1 MEVITAL
8 EQLREGVDEDLVPQF
23 FLLES
28 QWERKLWH
36 QLTET
41 LLELYRDPR
50 TAAIRIRL
58 FEDVVTRVHPHIS
71 VLAFVTFAIS
81 ASEQY
86 DTPAA
91 SLDFMT
97 RVTAT
102 VEENASTEEY
112 VFAQLREASLYN
124 QLGQVVQT
132 KRILDDAG
140 KQVDDMEITQK
151 VVLAQYYGVSCE
163 YYKGLADYTRYYR
176 SALLYLA
183 CIDSAAL
190 PKEQQQQRAHDLC
203 MAALLAT
210 RIYNFGELVQHP
222 VLRSLSGS
230 EWSWLEELV
239 LTVNDGDVPRFNQ
252 LRPTFAEKS
261 PLLKNALPFLEQK
274 ICLMALCESVFKRH
288 TSERTLPFATIARE
302 THLQAG
308 AKVEVLVMKAFSLGL
323 MRGTID
329 EIAQTVSFTWLQPR
343 ALSLEHMKTMRA
355 RLEQWDADVQ
365 RLGGFI
371 QKQGEEVW
379 QAA

>member
-163 YYKGLADYTRYYR
+163 YYKGLADYTQYYR

>member
-1 MEVITAL
+1 MEVKAAL
-8 EQLREGVDEDLVPQF
+8 ERLREGVDEDLGTQF
-23 FLLES
+23 YLMES
-28 QWERKLWH
+28 LWERKLWH

-41 LLELYRDPR
+41 LLEVYRDPR
-50 TAAIRIRL
+50 TAALRIPL
-58 FEDVVTRVHPHIS
+58 FEEIVTRLHPHIS
-71 VLAFVTFAIS
+71 VLAFVTCAIA
-81 ASEQY
+81 ASEQC
-86 DTPAA
+86 DSPAR

-102 VEENASTEEY
+102 IEENATTEEY
-112 VFAQLREASLYN
+112 VFAQLQEASLYN
-124 QLGQVVQT
+124 QLGQVVQV

-140 KQVDDMEITQK
+140 RQVDDMQITQK
-151 VVLAQYYGVSCE
+151 DILAQYYDVSCE
-163 YYKGLADYTRYYR
+163 YYKGLADYTKYYHC
-176 SALLYLA
+176 ALLYLA
-183 CIDSAAL
+183 CIDATL
-190 PKEQQQQRAHDLC
+190 PLEQQQQRAHDLC

-222 VLRSLSGS
+222 VLNSLRHS
-230 EWSWLEELV
+230 EWSWLGELV
-239 LTVNDGDVPRFNQ
+239 LTVNEGGVPRFNQ
-252 LRPTFAEKS
+252 LRAVFVEKS

-288 TSERTLPFATIARE
+288 TSERTLPFSVIARE

-329 EIAQTVSFTWLQPR
+329 GIAQTVSFTWLQPR

-355 RLEQWDADVQ
+355 RLDQWDADVK
-365 RLGGFI
+365 RLGAFI
-371 QKQGEEVW
+371 QKQGEGVW